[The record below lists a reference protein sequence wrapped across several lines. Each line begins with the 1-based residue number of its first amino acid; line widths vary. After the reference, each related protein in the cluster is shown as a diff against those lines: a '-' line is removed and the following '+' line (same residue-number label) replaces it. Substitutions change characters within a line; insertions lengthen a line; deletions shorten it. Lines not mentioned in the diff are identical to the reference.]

1 METQLPVIFLT
12 FANDKVD
19 DALYLRNLPKELNAI
34 RNALEKAE
42 RANLCE
48 VIERTACT
56 VEDIFDTFQD
66 ERYAD
71 RIAMFHYGGHAS
83 GSQLMLETLDGGHGV
98 AHADGLISFL
108 GKQKGLQM
116 VFFNGCSSQEQ
127 ALQLSEAGVPA
138 VIGTATAIKDEI
150 ATELAGRFYNSM
162 ASGATINN
170 SWLEAIDIVKTK
182 TNTTKRKG
190 LKLRRDKS
198 SDFPWNL
205 YIRDGAEVV
214 RDWDLPSVS
223 KNPLFGL
230 PELPVANLPEEPF
243 RFLRRYEPHHAE
255 IFFGR
260 DKYIRQLY
268 DRITSD
274 KSSPVILFYGQ
285 SGAGKSSALASGL
298 LPRLEQEADVKYIR
312 RDTTIGLLGCLDEA
326 LGGNFQRSV
335 LSNSEGEA
343 IMVSDVKAQIE
354 QMEQLKKSID
364 VAEHG
369 TLNKLIEQLQN
380 KLNDQNMEV
389 ETENRVGRLER
400 WLSIEEETG
409 RPFNILLDQVEEV
422 FTRPNLEIPNELEY
436 FLLEIQQIFAEAGQC
451 PKGNII
457 LSYRKEYHPE
467 IDEFCKKLQI
477 PREGIFLKRLET
489 EDIEEVVRGVESTER
504 LSNRYKIMVEP
515 DLPNIIADDL
525 MEDKDSPIAPVLSI
539 LLTKMWELSQKQET
553 TVFSV
558 AQYQILKTEGILMDD
573 FYHQQMGKLS
583 EWNKDVVES
592 GLALDILN
600 IHTTELG
607 TAGICTET
615 DIKERYKHQGV
626 ILDDLL
632 DKLQNLYLL
641 ADAGQD
647 QTSLAHDTIAPI
659 VSKELRNSDKDGQ
672 RAFRILISKANEFK
686 ADKTNLLDSADLAI
700 IENGKNGM
708 RLWNETEKELILLS
722 QKQRAKRKA
731 LRRNLMI
738 TGAVVMVII
747 IVQSIFSFFQVKS
760 VQSNAYELEG
770 LLALGN
776 KDYTTAYDFAEK
788 SLDVK
793 SSNTKAQELLIK
805 SRYANLYNSDYQY
818 YFTPYRI
825 KLLTFGAKDNYFT
838 GSINDAHQPIHFNYN
853 RYSNTTGNVLIGD
866 INGEEVYTGFDTTG
880 QKVIDLKVSSNFK
893 LAATMFDNASTEDS
907 LFIDFEVKD
916 IIQNQVQY
924 ETRQA
929 FSQSLLQFRGNLTK
943 VYRNFR
949 IAPSNDALFYYA
961 PSVIEKEILTE
972 EANSYQIIDTIKV
985 INANKTICHVFVDSV
1000 EMVRLTDYSHIK
1012 FSGIIRSIS
1021 EDGKYLITSE
1031 GIIYDLT
1038 RDGAVHFDYGE
1049 KSTPSFIENGEKIV
1063 LTSSSTGVKVYSNLT
1078 KELVFE
1084 RPSQENVRSYTLT
1097 ADSKY
1102 IVLQLDKERFEV
1114 LNAAVDTV
1122 VLAGEGIFQGYFE
1135 RDSLFFAVQSPNTTL
1150 VYRALPD
1157 GTLDKRKY
1165 DGRFKRV
1172 LPNGMLFVTDNGI
1185 FPNELTSAYRLP
1197 TIAESQKRQ
1206 PPLANL
1212 VFYEDGFT
1220 EQLYNLLG
1228 GFVAVSEDG
1237 RYILTKKGFYDVEPN
1252 SPTVFSS
1259 TIAPKAELTPL
1270 YFISEDGKYL
1280 IEERGDDFSMENILT
1295 GDTLNTKKTQK
1306 YQPKWEK
1313 YKSEV
1318 YENKL
1323 KKLYDFVKDNNQIRP
1338 IFKENERIKFKT
1350 LDDRLW
1356 IEHQFYQVYVKDENE
1371 QTLALWTA
1379 PINHYIISV
1388 TPKVNGHFLEI
1399 IYAGTETDTLGN
1411 TTRKVQTLLWDLDK
1425 SRIVGKD

>member
-56 VEDIFDTFQD
+56 VEDIFNTFQD

-150 ATELAGRFYNSM
+150 ATELAGRFYNSI
-162 ASGATINN
+162 ASGATVHN

-182 TNTTKRKG
+182 TDTTKRKG
-190 LKLRRDKS
+190 LKLRRDKG

-205 YIRDGAEVV
+205 YIKDGAEIV
-214 RDWDLPSVS
+214 REWDLPSAA

-230 PELPVANLPEEPF
+230 PELPIANLPEEPF

-268 DRITSD
+268 DRITSE
-274 KSSPVILFYGQ
+274 KASPVILFYGQ

-312 RDTTIGLLGCLDEA
+312 RDSTIGLLGCLDEA

-335 LSNSEGEA
+335 LSNSEGDA
-343 IMVSDVKAQIE
+343 IMVSDIKAQIE

-364 VAEHG
+364 IAEHG
-369 TLNKLIEQLQN
+369 TLNKLIEQLEQ
-380 KLNDQNMEV
+380 KLTGQNMEV
-389 ETENRVGRLER
+389 QTEDRISRLER
-400 WLSIEEETG
+400 WISIEEKTG

-422 FTRPNLEIPNELEY
+422 FTRPNLDMPNELEY
-436 FLLEIQQIFAEAGQC
+436 FLLEIQQIFVDAGQC
-451 PKGNII
+451 PEGNII

-477 PREGIFLKRLET
+477 PREGIFLKRLDK
-489 EDIEEVVRGVESTER
+489 EDIEDVVWGVESTER
-504 LSNRYKIMVEP
+504 LKNRYKITVEP
-515 DLPNIIADDL
+515 DLPDIIADDL

-558 AQYQILKTEGILMDD
+558 AQYQMLKTEGILMDD
-573 FYHQQMGKLS
+573 FYHQQMGKLK
-583 EWNKDVVES
+583 EWNEEVVET

-615 DIKERYKHQGV
+615 EIKERYQHQTD
-626 ILDDLL
+626 ILDSLVE
-632 DKLQNLYLL
+632 KLQDLYLL

-686 ADKTNLLDSADLAI
+686 ADNTNLLDSADLTI
-700 IENGKNGM
+700 VENGKNGM
-708 RLWNETEKELILLS
+708 RLWTETESELILLS

-738 TGAVVMVII
+738 TGVIVMLVII
-747 IVQSIFSFFQVKS
+747 GQSIFSFFQVKN

-770 LLALGN
+770 LLSFGD
-776 KDYTTAYDFAEK
+776 KDYTTAYDFAKK

-805 SRYANLYNSDYQY
+805 SRYANLYSIDYQY
-818 YFTPYRI
+818 YFTPQR
-825 KLLTFGAKDNYFT
+825 LETLTFDKQDNYFT
-838 GSINDAHQPIHFNYN
+838 GAINDAHQPIQFNYN
-853 RYSNTTGNVLIGD
+853 RYSNRSGNILIGD
-866 INGEEVYTGFDTTG
+866 SEGEEIYADFDSTA
-880 QKVIDLKVSSNFK
+880 QNVIDLKVSSNFK
-893 LAATMFDNASTEDS
+893 LAAIMTDNASTDDS

-916 IIQNQVQY
+916 IIQDQLLY

-929 FSQSLLQFRGNLTK
+929 LPQSLLKFRGNLTK
-943 VYRNFR
+943 VYRNFK
-949 IAPSNDALFYYA
+949 IAPDNEAFFYYS
-961 PSVIEKEILTE
+961 PSIVERELTTE
-972 EANSYQIIDTIKV
+972 EASNYQIIDTVNV
-985 INANKTICHVFVDSV
+985 INENKAVCHVFVDSI
-1000 EMVRLTDYSHIK
+1000 EMIRLKDYSHIK

-1031 GIIYDLT
+1031 GIIYDLA

-1049 KSTPSFIENGEKIV
+1049 KSTPSFIENGEK
-1063 LTSSSTGVKVYSNLT
+1063 LAFTSASTGLRVYSNLT

-1084 RPSQENVRSYTLT
+1084 RPSQESVRSYALT
-1097 ADSKY
+1097 EDSKY
-1102 IVLQLDKERFEV
+1102 IILQLDGENFEV
-1114 LNAAVDTV
+1114 RNAVTDTV
-1122 VLAGEGIFQGYFE
+1122 VLVGEGYYQGYFE

-1150 VYRALPD
+1150 IYRALSD
-1157 GTLDKRKY
+1157 GTTDKREY
-1165 DGRFKRV
+1165 DGKFKRV
-1172 LPNGMLFVTDNGI
+1172 LPNEMLFVTDNGI
-1185 FPNELTSAYRLP
+1185 FPDELTSTYRLP
-1197 TIAESQKRQ
+1197 TIAENQKRQ
-1206 PPLANL
+1206 APLAGL
-1212 VFYEDGFT
+1212 VFYEAGFI
-1220 EQLYNLLG
+1220 QPLYNLLG
-1228 GFVAVSEDG
+1228 GFLAASEDG
-1237 RYILTKKGFYDVEPN
+1237 RYILTKKGFYDVQPN
-1252 SPTVFSS
+1252 RPTVFSS
-1259 TIAPKAELTPL
+1259 TVAPKGELTPL
-1270 YFISEDGKYL
+1270 YFISEDGKYI
-1280 IEERGDDFSMENILT
+1280 IEERGDDFSMENLAT
-1295 GDTLNTKKTQK
+1295 GDTLNERKTSRYK
-1306 YQPKWEK
+1306 PKWKE
-1313 YKSEV
+1313 YKAEV
-1318 YENKL
+1318 YQNKL
-1323 KKLYDFVKDNNQIRP
+1323 DKLYDFVKEDSQERP
-1338 IFKENERIKFKT
+1338 VFKENERIKFKT
-1350 LDDRLW
+1350 LNDKLW
-1356 IEHQFYQVYVKDENE
+1356 IEHQFYEVYVKDKDE
-1371 QTLALWTA
+1371 QTLALWTV

-1388 TPKVNGHFLEI
+1388 TPKAGGKFLEI
-1399 IYAGTETDTLGN
+1399 IYAGTETDELGN
-1411 TTRKVQTLLWDLDK
+1411 TRKKVETLLWDLDK
-1425 SRIVGKD
+1425 SRM